1 MYQTFIFYIIVILIY
16 TARPERPLEL
26 LQPGSSLSLTLAL
39 FLLFF
44 WLVRKRCRR
53 LNQRARYLNDQQ
65 LPTLYDRLQMQ
76 LQIGAIIIFSGL
88 VFGADLGSLIK
99 LLPLVSKSEG
109 LNNLL
114 GLSIFFLLQTI
125 IWQESH
131 RYFAERILLIRPRRA
146 YIKARLRFALGLV
159 VPWLSI
165 LFIIDL
171 FSLWIPQ
178 AMQQALQ
185 HPLGEVAL
193 FVLFLFILTAAAPP
207 LLVHLWQCK
216 KLPES
221 PLRQAII
228 SLCRQQQVGY
238 REIMLWPSFEGCMA
252 TAAVVGAFP
261 FSRYLLITPDLIRLL
276 SGEEII
282 AVMSHELGH
291 VRYRHLLF
299 FLLFFLTF
307 FFFNYLYF
315 DIGIAWLL
323 TTSPISALIDSGI
336 GGQDLFLSLLET
348 LPLLLIYLIFFR
360 YIFGFFL
367 RNFERQADLAT
378 LDLPGLGPYLVTA
391 FEKLGF
397 LLGQA
402 GEKPNWHHFN
412 IPQRIAF
419 LKAAMANPE
428 IAGNH
433 HQRLKK
439 CLLIYLLVFLLLLLP
454 GIYWQRTG
462 MAQQLN
468 YRYLSQRL
476 EHLLEEKPREAKLW
490 FALSSLYIESGNEKK
505 ALTALHQARE
515 LNPED
520 SETLNNLAWLL
531 LTVKD
536 MALRD
541 YSLAFELAQKAAALK
556 PSPHILDTL
565 AEAHWRRGDVTAAI
579 ALEEEIL
586 MNPNNADNLDHY
598 TQQLKKFKKRGQ
610 ATFLP
615 ANKRIK

>member
-1 MYQTFIFYIIVILIY
+1 MYQTFIFYIVVILIY
-16 TARPERPLEL
+16 TARPEQPLEL
-26 LQPGSSLSLTLAL
+26 LQPGSSLSLILAL
-39 FLLFF
+39 LLLFF
-44 WLVRKRCRR
+44 WLVRKRCQR
-53 LNQRARYLNDQQ
+53 LSQRTRYLNDQQ
-65 LPTLYDRLQMQ
+65 LPALYDRLQMQ
-76 LQIGAIIIFSGL
+76 LQIGAIIIFSGM
-88 VFGADLGSLIK
+88 VYGADLGSLIK

-114 GLSIFFLLQTI
+114 GLSIFFLLQII

-131 RYFAERILLIRPRRA
+131 HYFAERILLIRPRRA
-146 YIKARLRFALGLV
+146 YIKGRLRFALGLV
-159 VPWLSI
+159 LPWLSI

-171 FSLWIPQ
+171 FNLWMPRI
-178 AMQQALQ
+178 MQQALQ
-185 HPLGEVAL
+185 HPLGEMAL
-193 FVLFLFILTAAAPP
+193 FVLFLLILTTAAPP

-228 SLCRQQQVGY
+228 SLCRQQQVRY
-238 REIMLWPSFEGCMA
+238 REIMLWPPFEGRMA

-276 SGEEII
+276 NGDEII

-307 FFFNYLYF
+307 FFFNFLYF
-315 DIGIAWLL
+315 DLGLAWLL
-323 TTSPISALIDSGI
+323 TTTPVSALLDSGV
-336 GGQDLFLSLLET
+336 GGQEIFLSLLEM
-348 LPLLLIYLIFFR
+348 LPLLLLYLFFFR

-378 LDLPGLGPYLVTA
+378 LDLPGLGPYLVSA

-419 LKAAMANPE
+419 LKTALANPQ
-428 IAGNH
+428 IAENH

-439 CLLIYLLVFLLLLLP
+439 YLLVYILVFLLILLP
-454 GIYWQRTG
+454 GIYWQRSG
-462 MAQQLN
+462 MTQQLN

-476 EHLLEEKPREAKLW
+476 EHLLKEKPKETKLW
-490 FALSSLYIESGNEKK
+490 FALSSLYIETGKEEK
-505 ALTALHQARE
+505 ALTALHQAHE

-520 SETLNNLAWLL
+520 PETLNNLAWLL
-531 LTVKD
+531 LTIKD
-536 MALRD
+536 QALRD
-541 YSLAFELAQKAAALK
+541 HPRAFQLAQKAATLK

-565 AEAHWRRGDVTAAI
+565 AEAYWCRGDSTVAI
-579 ALEEEIL
+579 TITEELLKDPE
-586 MNPNNADNLDHY
+586 NADNLDY
-598 TQQLKKFKKRGQ
+598 FSQQLEKFKHTR
-610 ATFLP
+610 P
-615 ANKRIK
+615 